1 MAEESC
7 RNRGYE
13 AHAISSEV
21 APAGQRG
28 KYVVLNHVG
37 FVAGLAAGFW

>member
-1 MAEESC
+1 MAMKLMLF
-7 RNRGYE
+7 
-13 AHAISSEV
+13 SSEV
-21 APAGQRG
+21 APAGERG